1 MAGSIPRTF
10 IDDLIT
16 RLDIVDIIDARVSL
30 KKAGKSYKACCPFH
44 DEKTPSFNV
53 SPDKQLYHC
62 FGCGASGSVIRFM
75 MDYEHMEFIEA
86 IEELAKAAGVEVPYE
101 GYQQPKKDKSR
112 LYELHELMEQ
122 VSQFYI
128 SQLTMGSSSTLST
141 DYLKQRGL
149 SDGTVQA
156 YGIGFAPPGWDALAR
171 KFGSNSA
178 TIKQLVDTGMLVEK
192 DKGGVYDRF
201 RERIMFPIRDRRGR
215 VIAFGGRVINEGVPK
230 YLNSPETE
238 IFHKSRELYGLNSV
252 IKLNAGKERILVV
265 EGYMDVVS
273 LYNQGINNA
282 VATLGTAIT
291 EQHVQTLVKQCNV
304 VVYCFDGDDAGK
316 KAAWRALETSLPY
329 LQKGI
334 QFRFMFPPD
343 GEDPDTLVARLGAE
357 AFNTLLDQAKPL
369 SDFMLERLL
378 SEADYRTIDGQA
390 NLIEKAKPLMSKLP
404 QGGFVNLMVGRLAKY
419 VQMPEQELMMQF
431 NAVQSEN
438 RAQRYANP
446 RRGSI
451 KKLQSENPSMIKS
464 AIAMLLERPSLAL
477 GVANPAAL
485 KSLLTPGITLLHDLL
500 VFIQANPNIT
510 TGGLLERWHGTED
523 GRFLPKILQWQHHVP
538 ESGLEAEFQASII
551 ALMRQLKDQELE
563 TLLNKSKVESLT
575 VEDKRELSRL
585 MLEILD

>member
-75 MDYEHMEFIEA
+75 MDYEHMEFVEA
-86 IEELAKAAGVEVPYE
+86 IEELAKTAGVEVPYE

-122 VSQFYI
+122 VSQFYV
-128 SQLTMGSSSTLST
+128 SHLTARSSALAS

-149 SDGTVQA
+149 SEETIKVCDL
-156 YGIGFAPPGWDALAR
+156 GFAPAGWDALAC

-178 TIKQLVDTGMLVEK
+178 AIKQLVDTGMLVEK
-192 DKGGVYDRF
+192 DNGGVYDRF

-215 VIAFGGRVINEGVPK
+215 VIAFGGRVINDGVPK

-238 IFHKSRELYGLNSV
+238 IFRKSYELYGLNSV
-252 IKLNAGKERILVV
+252 IKSNAGKECILVV

-273 LYNQGINNA
+273 LCNQGINNA

-304 VVYCFDGDDAGK
+304 VVYCFDGDEAGE

-329 LQKGI
+329 LQKGM

-343 GEDPDTLVARLGAE
+343 GEDPDTLVARMGAE
-357 AFNTLLDQAKPL
+357 AFDTLVRQAKPL

-390 NLIEKAKPLMSKLP
+390 NLIEKAKPLMNKLP

-431 NAVQSEN
+431 KAVQGESS
-438 RAQRYANP
+438 APRYTNL

-451 KKLQSENPSMIKS
+451 KKLQSEKPSTIKS

-477 GVANPAAL
+477 SVENPTSL
-485 KSLLTPGITLLHDLL
+485 KSLLIPGVILLHDLL
-500 VFIQANPNIT
+500 IFIQENPSIT

-538 ESGLEAEFQASII
+538 ESGLEAEFQAAIV

-563 TLLNKSKVESLT
+563 DLLNKSKVEPLT

-585 MLEILD
+585 MLEISG